1 LPNDEEARKP
11 MASKHDP
18 EMQDEY
24 DFSNGIRGKYAT
36 RYREGTNLV
45 KLDDDVAS
53 MFPDERSVN
62 EALRAPVD
70 VIHQHDKRHA

>member
-1 LPNDEEARKP
+1 MIIRALPW
-11 MASKHDP
+11 SDP
-18 EMQDEY
+18 EGPQNEY
-24 DFSNGIRGKYAT
+24 DFSPGIRGKYAA

-62 EALRAPVD
+62 EALRALAD
-70 VIHQHDKRHA
+70 VIHQHDKRHP